1 MPKQHTLQEPSPVP
15 GQARRDGLLFA
26 LALAGLLRLALL
38 GPELVP
44 ADLNLTYPFTG
55 GDSHDWIAN
64 GLRLAGEDVRY
75 SGRPP
80 LLPGVIALLH
90 RLSALPCLPL
100 LLQGLFLA
108 AVLVFYRRAALLFP
122 HPAAFVAAL
131 ALLLNYSLGDIS
143 LQVMA
148 DLPASCLLFFA
159 AVCFLRAGEEERR
172 LSWRWDLAS
181 GLLAGMAALTQ
192 SAGVLWAP
200 VAVATALVHRRRDLR
215 SPWLW
220 AGSMAPVAFPALWG
234 AVQRAA
240 LAGPA
245 GHAGDQWHF
254 VALHAS
260 SVPFYLAAL
269 ASLLGLPGA
278 VLLAAGAGLAARRA
292 WREPALFLS
301 LALGGAMTLFFVFLY
316 SFDDKRFLVYGV
328 WPAGFL
334 LACAL
339 ARLKGRLAFGAA
351 AALLLGVSALPLPS
365 AAGDASTAGLW
376 PAPPVVLAIPIR
388 PGAAEGR
395 VVAGLRAARP
405 VCYPW
410 AGWLRFSA
418 PLRAWEAHAREK
430 TFARRD
436 PAELA
441 ADRSAIFLYADAEDG
456 GGRFRTITR
465 LGNALGKRVKFVSAA
480 TFGPY
485 WRWIGVS
492 PLGTLDGYA
501 LYRARLPV
509 SSGTWLF
516 AVTAESPLRRQLD
529 ALPAVPVLA
538 PGEEPRLAHGRETA
552 EEIQRFVAGND
563 GYVALVTVPRP
574 LPAQLYLPFVLES
587 TELYVSEPGWE
598 AATLRVL
605 EGAPVFAERRIGPA
619 LVRRT
624 EYMGRRTALIS
635 FR

>member
-1 MPKQHTLQEPSPVP
+1 MPKQHRLQEPSPVLRN
-15 GQARRDGLLFA
+15 ARRDGLLFV
-26 LALAGLLRLALL
+26 LALAGLLRLAALA
-38 GPELVP
+38 PELVP

-64 GLRLAGEDVRY
+64 GLRLTGGDVRY

-90 RLSALPCLPL
+90 RLSALSWLPL

-108 AVLVFYRRAALLFP
+108 TVLVLYRRAAMLFP
-122 HPAAFVAAL
+122 RPAAFVAAL
-131 ALLLNYSLGDIS
+131 ALLVNYSLGDFS

-148 DLPASCLLFFA
+148 DLPAASLLFLA
-159 AVCFLRAGEEERR
+159 TACFLRAGEEERR

-181 GLLAGMAALTQ
+181 GLLAGLAALTQ

-220 AGSMAPVAFPALWG
+220 AGAMAPVAFPALW
-234 AVQRAA
+234 AALQPAA

-260 SVPFYLAAL
+260 SVPFYLSAL

-292 WREPALFLS
+292 LREPALFLS
-301 LALGGAMTLFFVFLY
+301 LALVGVMTSFFVFLY
-316 SFDDKRFLVYGV
+316 GFDAKRFLVYGV
-328 WPAGFL
+328 WPAGLL

-339 ARLKGRLAFGAA
+339 ASLRGRLAFGAA
-351 AALLLGVSALPLPS
+351 AALLLGASALPLPS
-365 AAGDASTAGLW
+365 AADDAGDAGLW
-376 PAPPVVLAIPIR
+376 PAPPVVLNVPSH
-388 PGAAEGR
+388 PGTAAGR
-395 VVAGLRAARP
+395 VGLDWRAARP
-405 VCYPW
+405 VRQPW
-410 AGWLRFSA
+410 ASWRRLSA
-418 PLRAWEAHAREK
+418 PFRAWEAHAREK
-430 TFARRD
+430 AFVRRD
-436 PAELA
+436 PAEFA
-441 ADRSAIFLYADAEDG
+441 ADRSALFLYTDAEEG

-465 LGNALGKRVKFVSAA
+465 LGNALAKRVKFVSAA
-480 TFGPY
+480 TFTPY

-492 PLGTLDGYA
+492 PLGTLADYA
-501 LYRARLPV
+501 LYRVHLPM
-509 SSGTWLF
+509 SPETWLF
-516 AVTAESPLRRQLD
+516 AVDVESPLRGRLD
-529 ALPAVPVLA
+529 ALPAQPVWA
-538 PGEEPRLAHGRETA
+538 PEEAPRLAQGLETA
-552 EEIQRFVAGND
+552 REIQRFVTGGD
-563 GYVALVTVPRP
+563 GYAALVTVPRP
-574 LPAQLYLPFVLES
+574 LPAQLYLPFVLET

-598 AATLRVL
+598 AATLRL
-605 EGAPVFAERRIGPA
+605 LAGTPVFAERRIGPA

-624 EYMGRRTALIS
+624 EYLGRKTALIS